1 MTKARRL
8 LMLSAVF
15 FAFLTGA
22 IVAIQEIIFVL
33 NLVFD

>member
-22 IVAIQEIIFVL
+22 IVAIQDDV
-33 NLVFD
+33 